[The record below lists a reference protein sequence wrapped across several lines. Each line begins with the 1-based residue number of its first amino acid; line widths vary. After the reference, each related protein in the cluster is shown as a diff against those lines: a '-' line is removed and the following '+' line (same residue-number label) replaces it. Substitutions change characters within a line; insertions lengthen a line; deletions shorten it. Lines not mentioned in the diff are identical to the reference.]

1 MIDIKPPL
9 GVAPGFIYYQDR
21 ISDLSKAI
29 TTIASVAPN
38 LPKKSYDLEFKAH
51 REKRSKNANDYSWVL
66 QDKIAKAL
74 KRSVDDIHK

>member
-29 TTIASVAPN
+29 ERASDTKNIRIWANEIVA
-38 LPKKSYDLEFKAH
+38 LCDLIDGIG
-51 REKRSKNANDYSWVL
+51 EKNG
-66 QDKIAKAL
+66 
-74 KRSVDDIHK
+74 